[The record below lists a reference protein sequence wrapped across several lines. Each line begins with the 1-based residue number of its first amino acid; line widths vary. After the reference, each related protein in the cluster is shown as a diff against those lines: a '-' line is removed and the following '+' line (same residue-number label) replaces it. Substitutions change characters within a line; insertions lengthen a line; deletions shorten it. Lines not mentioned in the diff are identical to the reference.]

1 MVSFSPFFL
10 QTDRWKWK
18 IARRGFFI
26 LSGFAIAFFLN
37 RALERHDFYA
47 SFLVD
52 LLPAF
57 NHQFSEPLGLF
68 LSLSTVHQVPYPPA
82 TIPNEQD
89 IFLVICH
96 RGPRLPLFTN
106 GGNGLNINNRPYK
119 ELYSKDKVGAKTNS
133 VAALWWNQQKLFLF
147 VVDSRHFGGLLNPL
161 KLHSRYKYWTGK
173 ILQFKSLLCNTEWD
187 LSFGLLE
194 VSFAIF
200 LSTQFFVAAY
210 IFKGTFSFQRI
221 LYSR

>member
-1 MVSFSPFFL
+1 MLRKQESDYFSSCVLPEKAMVSFSPFFL

-52 LLPAF
+52 LLPAFF

-106 GGNGLNINNRPYK
+106 GGNGLNINNRPHK
-119 ELYSKDKVGAKTNS
+119 ELYSKS
-133 VAALWWNQQKLFLF
+133 RRENQQCCRIVMKSAKALF
-147 VVDSRHFGGLLNPL
+147 VCCGLETFW
-161 KLHSRYKYWTGK
+161 RT
-173 ILQFKSLLCNTEWD
+173 
-187 LSFGLLE
+187 LE
-194 VSFAIF
+194 S
-200 LSTQFFVAAY
+200 SEVA
-210 IFKGTFSFQRI
+210 Q
-221 LYSR
+221 

>member
-1 MVSFSPFFL
+1 MSRTFSWSFVTEVRVYLCLQMVATALISTIGLIKSFI
-10 QTDRWKWK
+10 QR
-18 IARRGFFI
+18 
-26 LSGFAIAFFLN
+26 
-37 RALERHDFYA
+37 
-47 SFLVD
+47 
-52 LLPAF
+52 
-57 NHQFSEPLGLF
+57 
-68 LSLSTVHQVPYPPA
+68 
-82 TIPNEQD
+82 
-89 IFLVICH
+89 
-96 RGPRLPLFTN
+96 
-106 GGNGLNINNRPYK
+106 
-119 ELYSKDKVGAKTNS
+119 VGEKTNS

-200 LSTQFFVAAY
+200 LSTQFFVPAY

-221 LYSR
+221 LSCFPYLKYEF